1 MTTGRTVVDKIRIS
15 DRVLVMAGRRAVNAS
30 PNELGGIVVG
40 WWEGEHT
47 AVGHELVPVADEHAG
62 RAHYERRW
70 ARAQQI
76 LNDHLR
82 RCDDPRLGY
91 IGEWHSHPAPQPPS
105 SIDRAELRA
114 ITHQFRQPV
123 ALVVISLQPTGEA
136 TPHGLIGRPR
146 WPRRTAIAPAQIE
159 RAS

>member
-1 MTTGRTVVDKIRIS
+1 MTTDRAVDDKIRIG
-15 DRVLVMAGRRAVNAS
+15 DRTLTVASKHAVNAS
-30 PNELGGIVVG
+30 PNELGGIVLG

-47 AVGHELVPVADEHAG
+47 VVGHELVPVPDEHAG

-76 LNDHLR
+76 LDDYLR

-91 IGEWHSHPAPQPPS
+91 MGEWHSHPVPQPPS

-114 ITHQFRQPV
+114 VTRQFHRPV
-123 ALVVISLQPTGEA
+123 ALVVISLTSEGDVI
-136 TPHGLIGRPR
+136 PHGLICRPR
-146 WPRRTAIAPAQIE
+146 WPLRTAIRPAPIE